1 MASQHTINEPFQP
14 NVLNNR
20 SLANSTV
27 WNLAGQT
34 IAPLVALLT
43 IPILIH
49 KLGPD
54 RFGMLSL
61 AWLVIGYF
69 GLFDLGLGR
78 ATTRAIA
85 EKLGVQRDREVMPL
99 LWTALTFMLLLGLMG
114 SIAAM
119 LSSQWLLDRVMT
131 VPPAFEREMRTG
143 VLLLAITLPLDMV
156 STGLRSAME
165 ARNRFDLT
173 SGIRFVMSL
182 YTYVTPLAVLLVSN
196 RLDIIIAVLAAGRVT
211 ACLVSLLL
219 CKRVFGDVPAA
230 RRFDRRLLGPLLRT
244 GGWMNVSGVVYPLM
258 VTVDRLMIG
267 ALVSMAAVAYYA
279 TPYEMVTR
287 LWTIPTAI
295 AAVLFPVFSA
305 SFISDQA
312 RVTRLFS
319 KGTRY
324 VFLCIFPVT
333 LVVATLAHDGL
344 TLWLG
349 ESFADSSGRIL
360 QILAIGV
367 CISSM
372 SNIPFALIQGAGR
385 ADLVAKLHLVEL
397 PLYLGA
403 VWFIA
408 GSWGV
413 EGIALAW
420 LVRAALDTLV
430 LFAITRRFLGF
441 QTLPVSTGVLLASAM
456 LFAGAVVLYEAT
468 ASYKALFLAATLL
481 GFGILGWFI
490 VLEPGERAGIHK
502 RAQLLRR
509 GRNWRGTPASK
520 PADAR

>member
-1 MASQHTINEPFQP
+1 MAAQHPAHEPVQSTEQ
-14 NVLNNR
+14 NDR
-20 SLANSTV
+20 SLTRSTV

-49 KLGPD
+49 GLGTD

-78 ATTRAIA
+78 AVTRTIA
-85 EKLGVQRDREVMPL
+85 EKLGEQRDREVMPL
-99 LWTALTFMLLLGLMG
+99 LWTVLTFMLLIGLVSSM
-114 SIAAM
+114 AAM
-119 LSSQWLLDRVMT
+119 LSSQWLLDRIMT
-131 VPPAFEREMRTG
+131 VPPALEREMRIG
-143 VLLLAITLPLDMV
+143 VLFLAIALPFDMV
-156 STGLRSAME
+156 STGLRGAME

-173 SGIRFVMSL
+173 SGIRLVMSL

-196 RLDIIIAVLAAGRVT
+196 RLDIIIAVLVTGRVA

-219 CKRVFGDVPAA
+219 CTRVFGDVPAA
-230 RRFDRRLLGPLLRT
+230 RTFDRRLLGPLLRT

-305 SFISDQA
+305 SFRSDRA
-312 RVTRLFS
+312 RITRLFS
-319 KGTRY
+319 KGTRFI
-324 VFLCIFPVT
+324 FLCIFPVT

-349 ESFADSSGRIL
+349 AGFASSSGRIL

-372 SNIPFALIQGAGR
+372 SNIPFALIQGVGR
-385 ADLVAKLHLVEL
+385 ADLVARLHLIEL
-397 PLYLGA
+397 PLYLGS
-403 VWFIA
+403 VWFMA
-408 GSWGV
+408 GTWGV
-413 EGIALAW
+413 EGIAIAW
-420 LVRAALDTLV
+420 TIRGALDTLV
-430 LFAITRRFLGF
+430 LFAFTRRLLGF
-441 QTLPVSTGVLLASAM
+441 RTLPVPAGVLLASAI
-456 LFAGAVVLYEAT
+456 LFAGAVALYEISAPF
-468 ASYKALFLAATLL
+468 KALFLAAAMF
-481 GFGILGWFI
+481 GFGILGWCI
-490 VLEPGERAGIHK
+490 VLEPDERANIHK
-502 RAQLLRR
+502 YARFLR
-509 GRNWRGTPASK
+509 GRTWRGTPASK